1 MALAKT
7 YLEIKT
13 LIENSRD
20 KDYILIT
27 PENKD
32 VPLRSRT
39 PIQVQHKCGEIL
51 DTKFQSFLN
60 ESKGRCVK
68 CFPIQH
74 CRSRSQILTLQEFS
88 ERLEIKFPGEFVK
101 IEDFVHGSTS
111 CFLTH
116 KCGTRFETKQPRD
129 LLRANT
135 KTHGCQQCA
144 NVVRGNYISSDT
156 YLDDIIVDG
165 YRWLEV
171 YKGNNKALHKIVHE
185 TCGHIYNVR
194 PNDFQQ
200 GYRCPECSNG
210 VLPLVS
216 RNAKRLQEYLEEL
229 EIPFKTEYIDK
240 HCKSSVGGQLV
251 FDFVLEHLD
260 GKLLVIEYDGEL
272 HGSPEQIANGI
283 VLTKNSTNVEKLI
296 HTQMRR
302 DRDKDT
308 YVLHHP
314 EKYVGIIRIR
324 YDTPLRESLYEALQ
338 EYYEF

>member
-60 ESKGRCVK
+60 ESRGRCTK
-68 CFPIQH
+68 CFPYVWGKN
-74 CRSRSQILTLQEFS
+74 SKPLTFEQFKEKVNT
-88 ERLEIKFPGEFVK
+88 KFPGEFVK
-101 IEDFVHGSTS
+101 FEGYVNTRTNFFI
-111 CFLTH
+111 TH
-116 KCGTRFETKQPRD
+116 ICGNRYSINPRD
-129 LLRANT
+129 LTRTLATTNGCQKCANT
-135 KTHGCQQCA
+135 I
-144 NVVRGNYISSDT
+144 RGKYITSDT
-156 YLDDIIVDG
+156 YLEDIIDND

-210 VLPLVS
+210 ALPLAS

-308 YVLHHP
+308 YVLQHP